1 MALKQRL
8 VVVGT
13 GSIGRRH
20 ARLLAKRKDITVE
33 LCDSNPQSIDEAL
46 KETGMLRQHQSF
58 DLMLESK
65 PDIVLIA
72 SPHHYHTEQTLRSLQ
87 AGAHVLCEKPMSDRL
102 DTANEVLL
110 TAKRYDRVL
119 VYGFSNHFHPGVLK
133 IKEKLESGQLGEVL
147 YIHFHV
153 GTYGT
158 LMNSRSR
165 YQANTEAALLM
176 DYVHQPDLLYW
187 LLGEIPKGVYAAGSL
202 GGKLELMSN
211 PNSMTMILD
220 YQGPLT
226 ASIHLNYLQYPDRS
240 HYELLGDQ
248 GWIFYDLN
256 ANIIYF
262 GDRNKATVD
271 QEEINFDRDSIYEA
285 EHQAFFDTIS
295 EKRSAESSAEDA
307 FQSMMVVE
315 AAIQSWKTKQRV
327 ALEQVCLRH

>member
-20 ARLLAKRKDITVE
+20 ARLLTKRKDISVE
-33 LCDSNPQSIDEAL
+33 LCDPNPQSIREAIE
-46 KETGMLRQHQSF
+46 ETGMLRQHQSF
-58 DLMLESK
+58 DLMLESQ

-72 SPHHYHTEQTLRSLQ
+72 SPPQYHAEQTLRSLQ

-102 DTANEVLL
+102 DTANKVLAA
-110 TAKRYDRVL
+110 TKCSNRVL
-119 VYGFSNHFHPGVLK
+119 VYGFSNHFHPGILK
-133 IKEKLESGQLGEVL
+133 IKKMLESGQLGEVL

-153 GTYGT
+153 GTYRT

-165 YQANTEAALLM
+165 YQANTAGALLL

-187 LLGEIPKGVYAAGSL
+187 LLGENPKGVYASGSL
-202 GGKLELMSN
+202 GGKLELISN
-211 PNSMTMILD
+211 PNSLTMILD
-220 YQGPLT
+220 YPGPLT

-240 HYELLGDQ
+240 HYELLGDR

-256 ANIIYF
+256 TNMLHY
-262 GDRNKATVD
+262 GDRNKVAVD
-271 QEEINFDRDSIYEA
+271 QEVICFDRDSIYEA

-295 EKRSAESSAEDA
+295 GKRLAESSAEDA
-307 FQSMMVVE
+307 VQSMYVVE
-315 AAIQSWKTKQRV
+315 AAIQSWNTKQRV
-327 ALEQVCLRH
+327 VLGQVHHRD